1 MALAKTWA
9 SEDPASATAWAR
21 GLAGPVKQAALLEV
35 AAAPGGPDPEAA
47 LALVEEAGWEEGA
60 NFYRIAENGNFIP
73 SEASDRPTPVK
84 TASLLLQQLHAM
96 DPAAAQSW
104 ILRVPEAVRD
114 EVVKNAGIPS
124 QL

>member
-1 MALAKTWA
+1 MK
-9 SEDPASATAWAR
+9 
-21 GLAGPVKQAALLEV
+21 
-35 AAAPGGPDPEAA
+35 
-47 LALVEEAGWEEGA
+47 
-60 NFYRIAENGNFIP
+60 
-73 SEASDRPTPVK
+73 TPVK

-114 EVVKNAGIPS
+114 EVVKNAGISS